1 MPQPPTPADVLLQ
14 RLTREIAEHAMTT
27 IGRLTAEQERDAARA
42 ELETLR
48 ARLAD
53 IPSHVDTQ
61 PLPAG
66 MEVR

>member
-1 MPQPPTPADVLLQ
+1 
-14 RLTREIAEHAMTT
+14 MTT

-53 IPSHVDTQ
+53 IPAHVDTQ
-61 PLPAG
+61 PPPAG